1 MPSRRIR
8 LPAFAKATLRFI
20 VRNVIVP
27 LWLTLRLIAYVR
39 VGWLIKFCGLVAFAA
54 VLSPAF
60 FRIAWTYYTSRRV
73 KRDILYGSSPRNRLD
88 LYLPEGCHY
97 DASAVDDKS
106 GTSPGTAGGDA
117 NDAGDESGGRP
128 VIVFVTGGM
137 WIIGYKAWGALLSLT
152 LMKQGFIVASLD
164 YRNFPQGTVG
174 DMTQDVSNGIGW
186 VAKRARSFG
195 GDAKKIFV
203 VGQSAGAHLASS
215 AILRQAEYE
224 TSLGGSVIDY
234 GTAVARWS
242 PRDLAGF
249 VGISGVYAPDDRALA
264 EHFNRKGL
272 HKEVFWSIMEA
283 GYSGAR
289 AEEALPR
296 ASPCAMLR
304 DIPGVASSLPAV
316 LLCHGNADGSAP
328 PSESARFAEALR
340 AAGSQARSIIHWFP
354 YDRVR
359 VVNAVP

>member
-1 MPSRRIR
+1 M
-8 LPAFAKATLRFI
+8 
-20 VRNVIVP
+20 
-27 LWLTLRLIAYVR
+27 
-39 VGWLIKFCGLVAFAA
+39 
-54 VLSPAF
+54 
-60 FRIAWTYYTSRRV
+60 
-73 KRDILYGSSPRNRLD
+73 
-88 LYLPEGCHY
+88 
-97 DASAVDDKS
+97 
-106 GTSPGTAGGDA
+106 
-117 NDAGDESGGRP
+117 
-128 VIVFVTGGM
+128 IVFVTGGM

-152 LMKQGFIVASLD
+152 LMNHGFIVASLD

-340 AAGSQARSIIHWFP
+340 AAGSQARSILHWFP